1 MGGLAKGYGKKLRTC
16 ESTTGSWWD

>member
-16 ESTTGSWWD
+16 ESITGS